1 MKGEVIMNYEIHD
14 VFSADING
22 LHYNDETIFNN
33 VKKVIE
39 TLEEYFEFDINDIRS
54 TVVIQ
59 GKLYEEIKKIFSPDI
74 PYNML
79 IDKAIENLKQ
89 DKMLFN
95 EIHDI
100 EFKLDI

>member
-1 MKGEVIMNYEIHD
+1 MNYEIHD

-22 LHYNDETIFNN
+22 LHYNDENTFNN
-33 VKKVIE
+33 VKKAIE
-39 TLEEYFEFDINDIRS
+39 TLEEYFTFDINDLRS
-54 TVVIQ
+54 TIVIQ
-59 GKLYEEIKKIFSPDI
+59 GKLYKEINKIFTGDI

-79 IDKAIENLKQ
+79 VEKAIENLKE

-100 EFKLDI
+100 EFKLDLKFKD

>member
-1 MKGEVIMNYEIHD
+1 MNYEIHD

-33 VKKVIE
+33 VKKAIE

-59 GKLYEEIKKIFSPDI
+59 GKLYEEIKNIFSPDI
-74 PYNML
+74 PYDTL
-79 IDKAIENLKQ
+79 VDKAIENLKK
-89 DKMLFN
+89 DKVLFD

>member
-1 MKGEVIMNYEIHD
+1 MIYEIHD

-22 LHYNDETIFNN
+22 LHYSDETIFNN
-33 VKKVIE
+33 VKKAIE
-39 TLEEYFEFDINDIRS
+39 NLEEYFTFDINDLRS
-54 TVVIQ
+54 TIVIQ
-59 GKLYEEIKKIFSPDI
+59 GKLYEEINKIFTKDI

-79 IDKAIENLKQ
+79 VEKAIENLKE

>member
-1 MKGEVIMNYEIHD
+1 MNYEIHD

-22 LHYNDETIFNN
+22 LHYNDENTFNN
-33 VKKVIE
+33 VKKAIE
-39 TLEEYFEFDINDIRS
+39 TLEEYFTFDINDLRS
-54 TVVIQ
+54 TIVIQ
-59 GKLYEEIKKIFSPDI
+59 GKLYEEINKIFTKDI

-79 IDKAIENLKQ
+79 VEKAIENLKE

-100 EFKLDI
+100 EFRLDI

>member
-1 MKGEVIMNYEIHD
+1 MGIIMICEIHD

-22 LHYNDETIFNN
+22 LHYNDEATFNN
-33 VKKVIE
+33 VKKAIE
-39 TLEEYFEFDINDIRS
+39 NLEEYFTFDINDLRS
-54 TVVIQ
+54 TIVIQ
-59 GKLYEEIKKIFSPDI
+59 GKLYEEINKIFTKDI

-79 IDKAIENLKQ
+79 VEKAIENLKE

>member
-1 MKGEVIMNYEIHD
+1 MICEIHD

-22 LHYNDETIFNN
+22 LHYNDEATFNN
-33 VKKVIE
+33 VKKAIE
-39 TLEEYFEFDINDIRS
+39 NLEEYFTFDINDLRS
-54 TVVIQ
+54 TIVIQ
-59 GKLYEEIKKIFSPDI
+59 GKLYEEINKIFTKDI

-79 IDKAIENLKQ
+79 VEKAVDNLKE

>member
-1 MKGEVIMNYEIHD
+1 MNYEIHD

-22 LHYNDETIFNN
+22 LHYNDEATFNN
-33 VKKVIE
+33 VKKAIE
-39 TLEEYFEFDINDIRS
+39 TLEEYFTFDINDLRS
-54 TVVIQ
+54 TIVIQ
-59 GKLYEEIKKIFSPDI
+59 GKLYEEINKIFTKDI

-79 IDKAIENLKQ
+79 VEKAIENLKE

-100 EFKLDI
+100 EFRLDI

>member
-1 MKGEVIMNYEIHD
+1 MNYEIHD
-14 VFSADING
+14 VFSTDING

-33 VKKVIE
+33 VKKAIE
-39 TLEEYFEFDINDIRS
+39 TLEEYFEFDINELRS

-59 GKLYEEIKKIFSPDI
+59 GKLYEEIKNIFNPKI
-74 PYNML
+74 PYDTL
-79 IDKAIENLKQ
+79 VDKAIENLKQ

>member
-1 MKGEVIMNYEIHD
+1 MIYEIHD

-22 LHYNDETIFNN
+22 LHYNDENTFNN
-33 VKKVIE
+33 VKKAIE
-39 TLEEYFEFDINDIRS
+39 NLEEYFTFDINDLRS
-54 TVVIQ
+54 TIVIQ
-59 GKLYEEIKKIFSPDI
+59 GKLYEEINKIFTKDI

-79 IDKAIENLKQ
+79 VEKAIENLKE

>member
-1 MKGEVIMNYEIHD
+1 MIYEIHD

-22 LHYNDETIFNN
+22 LHYSDKTIFNN
-33 VKKVIE
+33 VKKAIE
-39 TLEEYFEFDINDIRS
+39 NLEEYFTFDINDLRS

-59 GKLYEEIKKIFSPDI
+59 GKLYEEINKIFSSDV

-79 IDKAIENLKQ
+79 VEKAIENLKE

-100 EFKLDI
+100 EFRLDM

>member
-1 MKGEVIMNYEIHD
+1 MNYEIHD

-22 LHYNDETIFNN
+22 LHYNDEATFNN
-33 VKKVIE
+33 VKKTIE
-39 TLEEYFEFDINDIRS
+39 TLEEYFTFDINDLRS
-54 TVVIQ
+54 TIVIQ
-59 GKLYEEIKKIFSPDI
+59 GKLYEEINKIFTKDI

-79 IDKAIENLKQ
+79 VEKAIENLKE

-100 EFKLDI
+100 EFRLDI

>member
-1 MKGEVIMNYEIHD
+1 MIYEIHD

-22 LHYNDETIFNN
+22 LHYSDKTIFNN
-33 VKKVIE
+33 VKKAIE
-39 TLEEYFEFDINDIRS
+39 NLEEYFTFDINDLRS

-59 GKLYEEIKKIFSPDI
+59 GKLYEEINKIFSSDI

-79 IDKAIENLKQ
+79 VDKAIENLKQ

-100 EFKLDI
+100 EFRLDI

>member
-1 MKGEVIMNYEIHD
+1 MIYEIHD

-22 LHYNDETIFNN
+22 LHYNDEATFNN
-33 VKKVIE
+33 VKKAIE
-39 TLEEYFEFDINDIRS
+39 NLEEYFTFDINDLRS
-54 TVVIQ
+54 TIVIQ
-59 GKLYEEIKKIFSPDI
+59 GKLYEEINKIFTKDI

-79 IDKAIENLKQ
+79 VEKAIENLKE

>member
-1 MKGEVIMNYEIHD
+1 MNYEIHD

-22 LHYNDETIFNN
+22 LHYNDENTFNN
-33 VKKVIE
+33 VKKAIE
-39 TLEEYFEFDINDIRS
+39 TLEEYFTFDINDLRS
-54 TVVIQ
+54 TIVIQ
-59 GKLYEEIKKIFSPDI
+59 GKLYEEINKIFTGDI

-79 IDKAIENLKQ
+79 VEKAIENLKE

-100 EFKLDI
+100 EFKLDLKFKD